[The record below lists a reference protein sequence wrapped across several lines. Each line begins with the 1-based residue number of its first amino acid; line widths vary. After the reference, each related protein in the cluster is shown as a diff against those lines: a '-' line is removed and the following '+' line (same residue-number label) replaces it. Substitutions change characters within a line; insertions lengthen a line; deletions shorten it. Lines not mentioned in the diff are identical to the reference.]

1 MSKKIFRSILAVS
14 AAVLLICVL
23 CVSYVLH
30 GYFGKIIEDELKE
43 EGNFVAQIAENDVS
57 GLYDIKNVKNRITLI
72 AQDGSVLFDSY
83 KDAADMDN
91 HGSREEIAE
100 AEKNGEAFAVRYSDT
115 LSTRTIYYAKLL
127 DNGDV
132 VRIAQQQSM
141 VSMML
146 RGMLAPFILILI
158 AVIIL
163 AYIVS
168 RKVASWITAPV
179 NALDPEDP
187 EAEEPYPEL
196 APLLTKIREQNR
208 RIDMQ
213 LEAMKRRQK
222 EFMAITENM
231 SEGFLLIDTKM
242 EILSYNTAAVRLL
255 GDTDTEEPHS
265 AFELNRSTGFRTAA
279 EEALSGRHSQQPLEL
294 KNRYYNI
301 IANPVTESGKVVGAV
316 IIIMDVTEKE
326 QREKLRREFTS
337 NVSHELK
344 TPLTTI
350 YGVSDMMAE
359 GIVKQH
365 DVKDF
370 GRTIRDESGR
380 MITLIDDIIKLSKL
394 DENSFPEEFSEVDL
408 MESAKDV
415 IERLSMKAEEKGVSM
430 YLEGSHAKIHGIPSL
445 CNEIIY
451 NLCDNAIKYNRE
463 NGSVIVKV
471 ADLHEGAELSVED
484 TGIGIPFECR
494 DRIFER
500 FFRVDESHNQQVDGT
515 GLGLSIVKHAVAQ
528 MGGTIEVESADGIG
542 TKMIVRFGRS
552 SGVPEKPSP

>member
-43 EGNFVAQIAENDVS
+43 EGNFIAQIAENDVS
-57 GLYDIKNVKNRITLI
+57 ELYDIKNVKNRITLV
-72 AQDGSVLFDSY
+72 APDGSVLFDSY
-83 KDAADMDN
+83 KDASDMDN

-100 AEKNGEAFAVRYSDT
+100 AEKKGEAFAVRYSDT

-132 VRIAQQQSM
+132 LRIAQQQSM

-146 RGMLAPFILILI
+146 RGMLAPFVLILI
-158 AVIIL
+158 AAIIF

-168 RKVASWITAPV
+168 KWIASRITAPV
-179 NALDPEDP
+179 NAMDPEDHD
-187 EAEEPYPEL
+187 AEEPYPEL
-196 APLLTKIREQNR
+196 APLVTKIREQNR
-208 RIDMQ
+208 RISMQ
-213 LEAMKRRQK
+213 LEAMNRRQK

-242 EILSYNTAAVRLL
+242 EILSYNTAAVKLL
-255 GDTDTEEPHS
+255 GDTDMEEPHS

-279 EEALSGRHSQQPLEL
+279 EEALSGKHSQQPLEL

-301 IANPVTESGKVVGAV
+301 IANPVTEKGSVVGAV

-359 GIVKQH
+359 GIVKQQ
-365 DVKDF
+365 DVKGF
-370 GRTIRDESGR
+370 GSTIRDESGR
-380 MITLIDDIIKLSKL
+380 MITLIDDIIKLSRL

-430 YLEGSHAKIHGIPSL
+430 YLEGDHATIRGIPSL
-445 CNEIIY
+445 CSEIIY

-542 TKMIVRFGRS
+542 TNMIVRFGR
-552 SGVPEKPSP
+552 

>member
-196 APLLTKIREQNR
+196 APLVTKIREQNR

-430 YLEGSHAKIHGIPSL
+430 YLEGSHANIHGIPSL
-445 CNEIIY
+445 CSEIIY

-542 TKMIVRFGRS
+542 TKMIVRFGR
-552 SGVPEKPSP
+552 

>member
-57 GLYDIKNVKNRITLI
+57 GLYDVKNVKNRITLVSK
-72 AQDGSVLFDSY
+72 DGSVLFDSY

-132 VRIAQQQSM
+132 IRIAQQQSM
-141 VSMML
+141 VSIML
-146 RGMLAPFILILI
+146 RGMLVPFLVILT

-168 RKVASWITAPV
+168 KKVASWITAPV

-187 EAEEPYPEL
+187 DAEEPYPEL
-196 APLLTKIREQNR
+196 APLVTKIREQNR

-279 EEALSGRHSQQPLEL
+279 EEALSGSHSQQPLEL

-301 IANPVTESGKVVGAV
+301 IANPVTENGSVVGAV

-430 YLEGSHAKIHGIPSL
+430 YLESSHAKIHGIPSL
-445 CNEIIY
+445 CSEIIY

-471 ADLHEGAELSVED
+471 ADLHEGAEISVED

-542 TKMIVRFGRS
+542 TKMIVRFGR
-552 SGVPEKPSP
+552 

>member
-57 GLYDIKNVKNRITLI
+57 GLYDIKNVKNRITLVSK
-72 AQDGSVLFDSY
+72 DGSVLFDSY

-196 APLLTKIREQNR
+196 APLVTKIREQNR

-380 MITLIDDIIKLSKL
+380 MITLIDDIIKLSRL

-430 YLEGSHAKIHGIPSL
+430 YLEGSHVKIHGIPSL
-445 CNEIIY
+445 CSEIIY

-471 ADLHEGAELSVED
+471 ADLHEGAEISVED

-542 TKMIVRFGRS
+542 TKMIVRFGR
-552 SGVPEKPSP
+552 

>member
-500 FFRVDESHNQQVDGT
+500 FFRVDESHYQQVDGT

-542 TKMIVRFGRS
+542 TKMIVRFGR
-552 SGVPEKPSP
+552 

>member
-1 MSKKIFRSILAVS
+1 M
-14 AAVLLICVL
+14 
-23 CVSYVLH
+23 
-30 GYFGKIIEDELKE
+30 
-43 EGNFVAQIAENDVS
+43 
-57 GLYDIKNVKNRITLI
+57 
-72 AQDGSVLFDSY
+72 LFDSY

-91 HGSREEIAE
+91 HGIREEIAE

-350 YGVSDMMAE
+350 YGVSYMMAE

>member
-141 VSMML
+141 VIMML

-542 TKMIVRFGRS
+542 TKMIVRFGR
-552 SGVPEKPSP
+552 

>member
-242 EILSYNTAAVRLL
+242 EILSYTTAAVRLL

-515 GLGLSIVKHAVAQ
+515 GLG
-528 MGGTIEVESADGIG
+528 GTIEVESADGIG

>member
-187 EAEEPYPEL
+187 EAEEPYTEL

-542 TKMIVRFGRS
+542 TKMIVRFGR
-552 SGVPEKPSP
+552 

>member
-1 MSKKIFRSILAVS
+1 
-14 AAVLLICVL
+14 
-23 CVSYVLH
+23 
-30 GYFGKIIEDELKE
+30 
-43 EGNFVAQIAENDVS
+43 
-57 GLYDIKNVKNRITLI
+57 
-72 AQDGSVLFDSY
+72 
-83 KDAADMDN
+83 MDN

-132 VRIAQQQSM
+132 IRIAQQQSM
-141 VSMML
+141 VSIML
-146 RGMLAPFILILI
+146 RGMLVPFLVILT

-168 RKVASWITAPV
+168 KKVASWITAPV

-187 EAEEPYPEL
+187 DAEEPYPEL
-196 APLLTKIREQNR
+196 APLVTKIREQNR

-301 IANPVTESGKVVGAV
+301 IANPVTENGSVVGAV

-344 TPLTTI
+344 TPVGAISLL
-350 YGVSDMMAE
+350 AE
-359 GIVKQH
+359 AIEEA
-365 DVKDF
+365 
-370 GRTIRDESGR
+370 RDDPES
-380 MITLIDDIIKLSKL
+380 
-394 DENSFPEEFSEVDL
+394 
-408 MESAKDV
+408 
-415 IERLSMKAEEKGVSM
+415 IERFA
-430 YLEGSHAKIHGIPSL
+430 
-445 CNEIIY
+445 
-451 NLCDNAIKYNRE
+451 
-463 NGSVIVKV
+463 
-471 ADLHEGAELSVED
+471 
-484 TGIGIPFECR
+484 
-494 DRIFER
+494 
-500 FFRVDESHNQQVDGT
+500 
-515 GLGLSIVKHAVAQ
+515 
-528 MGGTIEVESADGIG
+528 
-542 TKMIVRFGRS
+542 
-552 SGVPEKPSP
+552 

>member
-1 MSKKIFRSILAVS
+1 M
-14 AAVLLICVL
+14 
-23 CVSYVLH
+23 
-30 GYFGKIIEDELKE
+30 
-43 EGNFVAQIAENDVS
+43 
-57 GLYDIKNVKNRITLI
+57 
-72 AQDGSVLFDSY
+72 
-83 KDAADMDN
+83 
-91 HGSREEIAE
+91 
-100 AEKNGEAFAVRYSDT
+100 RYSDT

-132 VRIAQQQSM
+132 IRIAQQQSM
-141 VSMML
+141 VSIML
-146 RGMLAPFILILI
+146 RGMLVPFLVILT

-168 RKVASWITAPV
+168 KKVASWITAPV

-187 EAEEPYPEL
+187 DAEEPYPEL
-196 APLLTKIREQNR
+196 APLVTKIREQNR

-265 AFELNRSTGFRTAA
+265 AFELNRSIGFRKAA

-301 IANPVTESGKVVGAV
+301 IANPVTENGSVVGAV

-370 GRTIRDESGR
+370 GRTIRDESWPHDHADRRYHQAIQAGR
-380 MITLIDDIIKLSKL
+380 K
-394 DENSFPEEFSEVDL
+394 FFS
-408 MESAKDV
+408 
-415 IERLSMKAEEKGVSM
+415 RGVF
-430 YLEGSHAKIHGIPSL
+430 GGRSHGKR
-445 CNEIIY
+445 
-451 NLCDNAIKYNRE
+451 KR
-463 NGSVIVKV
+463 
-471 ADLHEGAELSVED
+471 
-484 TGIGIPFECR
+484 R
-494 DRIFER
+494 DRKAFHER
-500 FFRVDESHNQQVDGT
+500 PRKRE
-515 GLGLSIVKHAVAQ
+515 
-528 MGGTIEVESADGIG
+528 
-542 TKMIVRFGRS
+542 
-552 SGVPEKPSP
+552 

>member
-528 MGGTIEVESADGIG
+528 MGGTIDVESADGIG

>member
-196 APLLTKIREQNR
+196 APLVTKIREQNR

-542 TKMIVRFGRS
+542 TKMIVRFGR
-552 SGVPEKPSP
+552 

>member
-196 APLLTKIREQNR
+196 APLVTSMGVGIIIIFSFIFLLYSNSF
-208 RIDMQ
+208 
-213 LEAMKRRQK
+213 LMKRRQK

-445 CNEIIY
+445 CSEIIY

-471 ADLHEGAELSVED
+471 ADLHEGAELS
-484 TGIGIPFECR
+484 GIGIPFECR

-542 TKMIVRFGRS
+542 TKMFVRFGR
-552 SGVPEKPSP
+552 

>member
-57 GLYDIKNVKNRITLI
+57 GLYDVKNVKNRITLI

-146 RGMLAPFILILI
+146 RGMIAPFILILI

-196 APLLTKIREQNR
+196 APLVTKIREQNR

-279 EEALSGRHSQQPLEL
+279 EEALSSRHSQQPLEL

-326 QREKLRREFTS
+326 HREKLRREFTS

-415 IERLSMKAEEKGVSM
+415 IERLSIKAEEKGFD
-430 YLEGSHAKIHGIPSL
+430 GGIL
-445 CNEIIY
+445 T
-451 NLCDNAIKYNRE
+451 
-463 NGSVIVKV
+463 VIMGFD
-471 ADLHEGAELSVED
+471 ANGAE
-484 TGIGIPFECR
+484 TGIWVDASTQTKGIGSNVSTDDFLAQ
-494 DRIFER
+494 F
-500 FFRVDESHNQQVDGT
+500 NGMDGT
-515 GLGLSIVKHAVAQ
+515 KNIVMNQDFDAYSGAP
-528 MGGTIEVESADGIG
+528 I
-542 TKMIVRFGRS
+542 S
-552 SGVPEKPSP
+552 STALFAAINDCVNCYNELA

>member
-542 TKMIVRFGRS
+542 TKMIVRFGR
-552 SGVPEKPSP
+552 